1 MPLRNLPFREVRR
14 RLMAAGW
21 VEVGATGSHV
31 KFAKSSAGGTRTAI
45 VPKHREVALGTLRSI
60 LRQAGISP
68 EAFERLGK
76 LK

>member
-14 RLMAAGW
+14 RLMTAGW

-31 KFAKSSAGGTRTAI
+31 KFAKRSAAGMRTAI

-68 EAFERLGK
+68 EEFHRL
-76 LK
+76 